1 MEPFE
6 LSKAHSTPK
15 GLSIHKMYTQTWS
28 RRPNVRQESIIQKLQ
43 YLQRN
48 VIVSS
53 AQKWQNRRRPIKFI
67 GSCDT
72 VMETTGLLNAHFA
85 AAIKQQFNGENII

>member
-1 MEPFE
+1 M
-6 LSKAHSTPK
+6 
-15 GLSIHKMYTQTWS
+15 
-28 RRPNVRQESIIQKLQ
+28 II
-43 YLQRN
+43 
-48 VIVSS
+48 SS

-85 AAIKQQFNGENII
+85 AAIKQQFYIASMERISSKKAK